1 MSANPNTS
9 NPWSSQQAYL
19 LATVCLLLGT
29 AGGWLFRGSQS
40 PLNAASAT
48 ASAPAM
54 NSIADTQPTPEQM
67 KKMADTQAA
76 PLVEKLKASPN
87 DPDLL
92 AKIGNLYYDVQS
104 YPTAIDYYQ
113 RSLELQPANAGVR
126 TDLATAYWY
135 VGNPDTAIKEF
146 HKALSYEPNKANT
159 LFNLG
164 VVQWQGKMDIKAA
177 VASWK
182 KLLATNPNY
191 EGKDKVLQLIAQA
204 EKHSS
209 VKPGT
214 PAKPLPN

>member
-1 MSANPNTS
+1 MSANTSTS
-9 NPWSSQQAYL
+9 NTWSSQQAYL
-19 LATVCLLLGT
+19 LAIVCLLLGT

-40 PLNAASAT
+40 PATAPAT

-54 NSIADTQPTPEQM
+54 SSIADSQPTPEQM

-76 PLVEKLKASPN
+76 PLMEKLKASPN

-92 AKIGNLYYDVQS
+92 AKIGNVYYDVQS
-104 YPTAIDYYQ
+104 YPMAIDYYQ
-113 RSLELQPANAGVR
+113 RSLELQPANAAVR

-135 VGNPDTAIKEF
+135 VGNPDTAVKEF
-146 HKALSYEPNKANT
+146 NKALSYEPNKANT

-164 VVQWQGKMDIKAA
+164 VVQWQGKMDIKGA
-177 VASWK
+177 VASWR

-191 EGKDKVLQLIAQA
+191 EGKDKVLELIAQA

-214 PAKPLPN
+214 AAKPLPN

>member
-1 MSANPNTS
+1 MNS
-9 NPWSSQQAYL
+9 
-19 LATVCLLLGT
+19 V
-29 AGGWLFRGSQS
+29 SQS
-40 PLNAASAT
+40 
-48 ASAPAM
+48 
-54 NSIADTQPTPEQM
+54 QPTPDQM

-76 PLVEKLKASPN
+76 PLVEQLKAAPN

-113 RSLELQPANAGVR
+113 RSLELKPANTGVR

-135 VGNPDTAIKEF
+135 LGNPDTAIKEF
-146 HKALSYEPNKANT
+146 NKALSYEPNKANT

-182 KLLATNPNY
+182 KLLQTNPDY
-191 EGKDKVLQLIAQA
+191 ENKDKVLQLIAQA